1 MGHFAAGWA
10 TDRGP
15 RPDNQDRCAAAPTW
29 AVVSDGAGGH
39 RGGGLAATL
48 VVGAAAAVLTTAGAA
63 TARGGGERAVMAAV
77 AAADRAVAER
87 QAADPAVAD
96 MAATVTVALAEPG
109 GDAWLVANVGD
120 SPAWRIGPD
129 RVDHLTEDHNAAAEL
144 VRAGA
149 ITADEARRHPGR
161 HVVTQ
166 SAGGRE
172 RPDPAVSRVVLRPG
186 DRLVLASDG
195 VAVLPEEAIMVA
207 VLASPSPDAAARA
220 VVDAALAAG
229 TRDNVTVVVLA
240 R

>member
-1 MGHFAAGWA
+1 
-10 TDRGP
+10 
-15 RPDNQDRCAAAPTW
+15 
-29 AVVSDGAGGH
+29 
-39 RGGGLAATL
+39 
-48 VVGAAAAVLTTAGAA
+48 
-63 TARGGGERAVMAAV
+63 
-77 AAADRAVAER
+77 VAER
-87 QAADPAVAD
+87 QAADPAVAG

-166 SAGGRE
+166 AAGGRE
-172 RPDPAVSRVVLRPG
+172 RPEPAVSRVVLRAG

-195 VAVLPEEAIMVA
+195 VAVLPEEAMMVA